1 MDNGTG
7 DGLDPAALDRV
18 RRELGKLGSDAVSAP
33 DVPPAVTA
41 RVIAA
46 LRAESDSSTAAHTV
60 RRPPLRRPQ
69 LVGLVIG
76 LGAALAGAI
85 VGASM
90 LGRDAAPS
98 YPVGPTAEQITVA
111 RPAATIPLPDP
122 QIIGLLSQ
130 TPDYG
135 PLTDP
140 QRRNSCLAGLGYASG
155 TPVLGARPLDMHGRP
170 AVLMLLPGESPEAVV
185 AVVVEPN
192 CSGAHTGLLAKAVVT
207 RT

>member
-1 MDNGTG
+1 
-7 DGLDPAALDRV
+7 
-18 RRELGKLGSDAVSAP
+18 
-33 DVPPAVTA
+33 
-41 RVIAA
+41 
-46 LRAESDSSTAAHTV
+46 
-60 RRPPLRRPQ
+60 PPLRRPQ